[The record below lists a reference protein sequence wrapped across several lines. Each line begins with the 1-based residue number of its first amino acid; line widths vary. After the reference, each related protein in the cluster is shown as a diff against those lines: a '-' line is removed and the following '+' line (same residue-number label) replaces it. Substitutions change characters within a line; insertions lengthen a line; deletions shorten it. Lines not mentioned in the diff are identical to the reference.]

1 MVTAVPSRPGSRTP
15 AAPAAPHPAAV
26 APPPGALELVG
37 VAKTYANGIVALEDV
52 DLGVGRG
59 ELVAIVGPSGC
70 GKSTVLRLAAGLIAP
85 SKGRISKSAGDL
97 AYVFQD
103 PTLLAWRSVRANVE
117 LVCRIRGIPKQE
129 RAERSA
135 RALEL
140 VGLSEVAGHLSH
152 ELSGGMKM
160 RVSIARALATQPDL
174 LLLDEPFGA
183 LDEFTRQRLNDE
195 LHRIWAVEGFAAVLV
210 THSLREAVF
219 LGHRIVVMAPGP
231 GRVLSTYA
239 SPAPPTGALDHQARR
254 ESPELERLALE
265 IGRELAFVS

>member
-1 MVTAVPSRPGSRTP
+1 MSTMTADTTAHVRAKGESGL
-15 AAPAAPHPAAV
+15 
-26 APPPGALELVG
+26 ALRLAGVG
-37 VAKTYANGIVALEDV
+37 KTFPNGFVALEDV
-52 DLGVGRG
+52 NLTVEQG
-59 ELVAIVGPSGC
+59 EFVSIVGPSGC

-85 SKGRISKSAGDL
+85 SRGRIAKSAGDL

-117 LVCRIRGIPKQE
+117 LVCRIRKIEKKE
-129 RAERSA
+129 RAERSR

-140 VGLSEVAGHLSH
+140 VGLSEVADHLSH

-195 LHRIWAVEGFAAVLV
+195 LLAIWAAEGFAAVLV
-210 THSLREAVF
+210 THSIREAVF
-219 LGHRIVVMAPGP
+219 LGHRIVVMAPRP
-231 GRVLSTYA
+231 GRVLSVHE
-239 SPAPPTGALDHQARR
+239 SPVPPDARLEQQARR
-254 ESPELERLALE
+254 ESPELECLARD
-265 IGRELAFVS
+265 ISHELAFVS

>member
-1 MVTAVPSRPGSRTP
+1 
-15 AAPAAPHPAAV
+15 
-26 APPPGALELVG
+26 
-37 VAKTYANGIVALEDV
+37 
-52 DLGVGRG
+52 
-59 ELVAIVGPSGC
+59 
-70 GKSTVLRLAAGLIAP
+70 
-85 SKGRISKSAGDL
+85 
-97 AYVFQD
+97 
-103 PTLLAWRSVRANVE
+103 
-117 LVCRIRGIPKQE
+117 
-129 RAERSA
+129 
-135 RALEL
+135 
-140 VGLSEVAGHLSH
+140 
-152 ELSGGMKM
+152 M